1 MRIFQESLHMS
12 HYALTIGGKAV
23 TTSKTFDVLNPAD
36 ETVVAAC
43 PEGTPALVDEAVSS
57 ARRALSSWAALPDSE
72 RVSKLL
78 AIADAIEKHHTEL
91 SELVTREQGKT
102 QSGPGANL
110 EVGGAA
116 AWTRVT
122 AGQSLLEE
130 TNQDPERGQNGPRPQ
145 AHRLGAAN
153 ISLYNAPSS

>member
-1 MRIFQESLHMS
+1 MGMRIFQESLHMS

-43 PEGTPALVDEAVSS
+43 PEGTPALVDEAVLS

-116 AWTRVT
+116 AWTGVT
-122 AGQSLLEE
+122 AALPLLND
-130 TNQDPERGQNGPRPQ
+130 TLPNTQRRQVIP
-145 AHRLGAAN
+145 
-153 ISLYNAPSS
+153 